1 MDPGDKPMRENNHG
15 TLRTI
20 VREKESMKA
29 TAVVIALLIAL
40 AFCAGCTGTTVRE
53 SPQGDLRAHYEFKG
67 SWSPTI
73 GCYEQVSGYV
83 YNAGTMPADNVVLHF
98 NLVNTKT
105 GTIRDS
111 KSVFAGSI
119 GSKDSRTYEAVLDGE
134 CTEDYRVDFSFGK

>member
-1 MDPGDKPMRENNHG
+1 MVHNIQKNGGGSVKG
-15 TLRTI
+15 TAGI
-20 VREKESMKA
+20 
-29 TAVVIALLIAL
+29 IILLIAL
-40 AFCAGCTGTTVRE
+40 VSCAGCTGTTVRE
-53 SPQGDLRAHYEFKG
+53 SPQGDLGAHYE
-67 SWSPTI
+67 SSEHWSPMI

-119 GSKDSRTYEAVLDGE
+119 LPKDSRTYETMLDGE
-134 CTEDYRVDFSFGK
+134 CMEDYLVDFSFGK

>member
-1 MDPGDKPMRENNHG
+1 MTYSG
-15 TLRTI
+15 TGEDQLKGTAGII
-20 VREKESMKA
+20 V
-29 TAVVIALLIAL
+29 LLIAL

-53 SPQGDLRAHYEFKG
+53 SPLGDLGAHYE
-67 SWSPTI
+67 SSEHWSPMI

-111 KSVFAGSI
+111 ESVFAGSI
-119 GSKDSRTYEAVLDGE
+119 VPKDSRMYETVLDGE
-134 CTEDYRVDFSFGK
+134 CMEEYRIDFSFGK